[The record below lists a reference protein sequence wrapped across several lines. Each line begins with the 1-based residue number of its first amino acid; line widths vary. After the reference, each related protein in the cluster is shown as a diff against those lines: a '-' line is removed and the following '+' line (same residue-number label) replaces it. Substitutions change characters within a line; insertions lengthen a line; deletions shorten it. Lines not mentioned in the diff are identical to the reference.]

1 MPNDSH
7 TLLTPDPGVT
17 TGGQEPFPDVPADL
31 SADVFRRIAAEP
43 DDWALFLDIDGTLVD
58 LAETPDAI
66 VVPPDLP
73 ATLMALSNRL
83 GGALALVTGRA
94 LHYADVLFD
103 PATFPIAGL
112 HGAELRDQT
121 GAITRPDITPAFVT
135 LKNEIAKT
143 VKDWDGVL
151 FEDKGAAV
159 ALHYRLAPERCA
171 DVEHIMRRASVAI
184 GGDWGLQFG
193 KMVVELR
200 PATASKGGAL
210 MTFLSQ
216 SPFEGRKPLAIGD
229 DVTDE
234 AMFKVANAAGGM
246 SLRVG
251 APGFET
257 QAQATIG
264 SAQEVRNALAALANA
279 GKP

>member
-1 MPNDSH
+1 MSNDSH
-7 TLLTPDPGVT
+7 TLALPISEPAAAGQGSLHPAFRDIADDPDH
-17 TGGQEPFPDVPADL
+17 
-31 SADVFRRIAAEP
+31 
-43 DDWALFLDIDGTLVD
+43 WAIFLDIDGTLLD

-73 ATLMALSNRL
+73 DTLMALSNRL

-112 HGAELRDQT
+112 HGAELRDQSGT
-121 GAITRPDITPAFVT
+121 VTRPEITPEFVT
-135 LKNEIAKT
+135 LKGEIART

-151 FEDKGAAV
+151 FEDKGAAA

-171 DVEHIMRRASVAI
+171 DVEHLMRRASVSI
-184 GGDWGLQFG
+184 GGNWGLQFG

-251 APGFET
+251 QPGFET
-257 QAQATIG
+257 EAQATIA
-264 SAQEVRNALAALANA
+264 SAHDVRQALLQLARKGAA
-279 GKP
+279 